1 MTDTKTDRLTQL
13 LSASTAVAVLIVLW
27 MLWGAGLFHPG
38 GDYLNLE
45 DLEHVGTF
53 IGGVFTP
60 LAVGWAARTF
70 LLQREQMLK
79 TLITMRQQ
87 NRLSRKVL
95 EKTNEQFQLER
106 DREIIKSDP
115 QIQITKGVSESVLG
129 SSYFLKVINHGE
141 TAQRIRVFRNYRNLS
156 DGYERKA
163 KELDYDQ
170 PLLRGESW
178 KVSDSSAL
186 YDEKIVISITV
197 LAERLDGLLSTYT
210 FESDGLGTFS
220 RMTEKR
226 ARPESML

>member
-1 MTDTKTDRLTQL
+1 MMSTKTDQLTQL
-13 LSASTAVAVLIVLW
+13 LSASTVVAALIVLW
-27 MLWGAGLFHPG
+27 MLWGAGLFHLG
-38 GDYLNLE
+38 GNYLSLE
-45 DLEHVGTF
+45 NLEHVGAF

-70 LLQREQMLK
+70 LLQREQMLE
-79 TLITMRQQ
+79 TLIAMREQ
-87 NRLSRKVL
+87 NQLARKVL

-129 SSYFLKVINHGE
+129 SSHFLKVINHGE
-141 TAQRIRVFRNYRNLS
+141 TAQRIRVFRNYRNVS
-156 DGYERKA
+156 NGYETKA
-163 KELDYDQ
+163 KELDHDQ

-178 KVSDSSAL
+178 KVGDSSAI
-186 YDEKIVISITV
+186 YDEKVVISITV

-210 FESDGLGTFS
+210 FESDGLGAFS

-226 ARPESML
+226 AQPESML